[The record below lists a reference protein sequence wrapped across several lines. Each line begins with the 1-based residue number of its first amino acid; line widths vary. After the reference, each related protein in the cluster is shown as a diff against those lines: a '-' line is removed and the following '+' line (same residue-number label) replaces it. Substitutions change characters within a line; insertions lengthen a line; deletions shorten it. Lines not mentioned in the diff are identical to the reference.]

1 MSEVPDEIVI
11 ISAPEGRAAPEIIA
25 NLTLFMKEN
34 YRGKMPVYITPAKL
48 HPVTKDEIMHL
59 LQELTELCKQ
69 MGWLKFE
76 K

>member
-1 MSEVPDEIVI
+1 MDMSEQPDEIII

-34 YRGKMPVYITPAKL
+34 YGGKIPIYITPAKV
-48 HPVTKDEIMHL
+48 HPVTKEEIMHL

-69 MGWLKFE
+69 MGWLKF
-76 K
+76 

>member
-1 MSEVPDEIVI
+1 MSEVPEEIVI
-11 ISAPEGRAAPEIIA
+11 ISAPEGRTAPEIIA

-48 HPVTKDEIMHL
+48 HPVTREEIINL
-59 LQELTELCKQ
+59 VQELTELCKQ